1 MKTRPGEVDNESD
14 AELLGRCDL
23 AHKTD
28 QLSTSLS
35 GGQKRKLQ
43 LAIALVGGSDRELE
57 LNRRALPLIPG
68 SPTSRRD
75 L

>member
-1 MKTRPGEVDNESD
+1 MKTRPGDIDKETD

-23 AHKTD
+23 AHKRD

-43 LAIALVGGSDRELE
+43 LAIALVGGSDCESLTE
-57 LNRRALPLIPG
+57 
-68 SPTSRRD
+68 SMS
-75 L
+75 